1 MSNLELRFEAGALIM
16 VKGCK
21 MSLDAIYDKV
31 KTLRDRVDDLQ
42 IFIDFKETK
51 SRFALANLD
60 GFFERLVDQR
70 PTGAELIGIFRRG
83 AYQEWINNLYSMDLR
98 LGRFRRENHE
108 QLIAEFRYLD
118 QELIRLAS
126 NRVIKEANSRK
137 PQDVLIQATDSEV
150 NTLLKEASKKRRLMP
165 IRNLLQKIP
174 HILPRIRCMLT
185 ALSQLVN
192 SLIPKP

>member
-1 MSNLELRFEAGALIM
+1 
-16 VKGCK
+16 

-118 QELIRLAS
+118 KTYPPRV
-126 NRVIKEANSRK
+126 NRVIKRQTAENLKCSDSGKPTLRSTHFSRRRQKETLNAYPQPASENS
-137 PQDVLIQATDSEV
+137 
-150 NTLLKEASKKRRLMP
+150 
-165 IRNLLQKIP
+165 
-174 HILPRIRCMLT
+174 HISCPE
-185 ALSQLVN
+185 LSHAC
-192 SLIPKP
+192 S